1 MVTSHKGWFCMA
13 LFILMSASTNLLL
26 AQQKNI
32 SLSTL
37 ISNAIHYL
45 PSLKQKYALID
56 ATKAQINDTRN
67 SFLPQLK
74 VSEQIN
80 LGSDNS
86 LAGSYFPMGITPSTS
101 SGVNAKNNLQSATGN
116 VGVFYGEYDLAT
128 FGLNAAQMNL
138 AKSYYTVAEADLQK
152 EQYLLTLNVARLYF
166 SLQKSGYRL
175 KADEQNIERYQ
186 SIYNVI
192 QALTSS
198 GMKPG
203 SDSSLAMAEL
213 SKTRMIFNQTLGII
227 NQQKQQLSY
236 LTGIASKDLQIDLP
250 EMDAINNKPLEMPLL
265 SDTGNNPLL
274 DYYIKRNNLL
284 LANELLIRKSYLP
297 KLLLAGSYWARGSS
311 IQYSNKYESL
321 SEGLGFQ
328 RYNYMVGV
336 AATYSLFN
344 ELHKKDKLAI
354 NRFQQ
359 QASDYELQQQK
370 LALTSAGL
378 QADNALQTTAANL
391 LEIPVQL
398 QSAEATYHQKL
409 AQYKAGLISLIDLTN
424 ASFVLYRSQTDYI
437 ETLNDGYLAQ
447 LDKAA
452 SNGSLNQ
459 FVQAFK

>member
-166 SLQKSGYRL
+166 NLQKSGYRL

-236 LTGIASKDLQIDLP
+236 LTGIASKDWQIALP

-284 LANELLIRKSYLP
+284 LANEQLIRKSYLP

-344 ELHKKDKLAI
+344 ELHKKDKLSI

-370 LALTSAGL
+370 LALASAGL

-391 LEIPVQL
+391 LEIPIQL